1 MALQIENIK
10 KVKGDKNTMENVLKE
25 NIVKNNSR
33 TMEFFARGNEQ
44 NKEEKLS
51 STSLSKIAIVNLTNE
66 DIDDKLS
73 HRVCEYKC
81 SATTKKLEDDEI
93 LKSTKLLCFMY
104 IDKVDLNKDIIT
116 KLIDKA
122 RENNID
128 IFMLC
133 IKDKQIDEIVMT
145 INEISYI
152 LCATGTNIDINALKG
167 EDVIDVFV
175 ITKKDNM
182 DLKKCYIETLEKH
195 LAQIQ
200 KLSQI
205 DVCVYC
211 GNNTKLCDMLFY
223 IDIQNKLAKN
233 VDVILGTDINDLYS
247 GVCKV
252 VVMSQGGGQKTK
264 KRQEL
269 EEKINLGHQ
278 NYQKKDTKTT
288 QQKQDVYDKQFY
300 ESQIKRFCK
309 FKEITTPMVQRFFVV
324 GYPKAVQM
332 MDDWC
337 QKGYIEKNGHHW
349 RILDSKSIMKNLK
362 KIFCSKL

>member
-10 KVKGDKNTMENVLKE
+10 KVKKDKNTMENVMKE

-33 TMEFFARGNEQ
+33 TMKFLAMVDEQ

-122 RENNID
+122 REDSVD

-133 IKDKQIDEIVMT
+133 IKEKQIDKVVMT

-152 LCATGTNIDINALKG
+152 LCETGTNIDINALKG
-167 EDVIDVFV
+167 EDVVDAFV
-175 ITKKDNM
+175 ITKRDNV
-182 DLKKCYIETLEKH
+182 DLKKCYIETLENH
-195 LAQIQ
+195 LAKIQ
-200 KLSQI
+200 KLSQV

-223 IDIQNKLAKN
+223 IDIQNKLAKD

-252 VVMSQGGGQKTK
+252 VVMFQGCGQKTQ
-264 KRQEL
+264 KRQAL
-269 EEKINLGHQ
+269 EERINLAHQ
-278 NYQKKDTKTT
+278 NYQKKDTKAT
-288 QQKQDVYDKQFY
+288 QQTQDVYDKQFY

-332 MDDWC
+332 LDDWC
-337 QKGYIEKNGHHW
+337 QKGYIERNDHCW
-349 RILDSKSIMKNLK
+349 EIIDSKSIMKNLK
-362 KIFCSKL
+362 EIFC